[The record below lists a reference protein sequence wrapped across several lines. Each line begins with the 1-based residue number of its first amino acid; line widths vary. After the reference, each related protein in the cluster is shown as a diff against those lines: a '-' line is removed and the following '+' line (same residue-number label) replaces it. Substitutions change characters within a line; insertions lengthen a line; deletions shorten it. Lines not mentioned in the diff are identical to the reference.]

1 MNAVNKQIEEIRT
14 TGELVIAAQGGD
26 QVAFGLLYERFQPVV
41 IAIAMRRL
49 RNMTDAQELAQD
61 VFVQAMQKLTQLR
74 QPECFAGWLRS
85 ITVRMS
91 INRAVRRAPSVS
103 VEPEML
109 AATLA
114 TDRSPLDDAL
124 TAEREDQVR
133 EGLGR
138 LRDMDRETLE
148 AFYVRGQSLI
158 QMSDEFDAPIGTI
171 KRRLHVARKRLAKE
185 VEEMVQA

>member
-1 MNAVNKQIEEIRT
+1 MNAVDKQITEIRST
-14 TGELVIAAQGGD
+14 AQLVIAAQTGD
-26 QVAFGLLYERFQPVV
+26 QTAFGQLYERFQPVV
-41 IAIAMRRL
+41 LAIAMRRL
-49 RNMTDAQELAQD
+49 RNYGDAQELSQD
-61 VFVQAMQKLTQLR
+61 VFVQAMQKLDQLR

-91 INRAVRRAPSVS
+91 INRAVRRAPSVA

-109 AATLA
+109 AATLS
-114 TDRSPLDDAL
+114 TDVSPLDDAL
-124 TAEREDQVR
+124 ASEREDQVQ
-133 EGLGR
+133 EGMNR

-148 AFYVRGQSLI
+148 AFYIRGQSLI

-185 VEEMVQA
+185 VEEMAKA